1 MDSTQMLQSRHVA
14 ALESHCQ
21 TFRDRYGLPVR
32 VRPEYARIEFIVGSI
47 GAVTMP
53 AHIGAPVKVRLL
65 EQPHGRLG
73 PIISHPRS
81 KRWTFLVCPDL
92 PDETA
97 LFAELFRHN
106 VTVAPRGSEVA
117 LPSPGASPVGYRE
130 WVYEPTDGFRPAGT
144 NVIDAFRWCLS
155 QQNPAT

>member
-1 MDSTQMLQSRHVA
+1 MLE
-14 ALESHCQ
+14 LERRFYQVRC
-21 TFRDRYGLPVR
+21 GLPAHI
-32 VRPEYARIEFIVGSI
+32 RPDWARIEFVVGSV

-53 AHIGAPVKVRLL
+53 AHIGAPVKVHLKER
-65 EQPHGRLG
+65 PHGRLG

-92 PDETA
+92 PGDQA

-106 VTVAPRGSEVA
+106 VTVAPCGSEIA

-130 WVYEPTDGFRPAGT
+130 WVYKPTDGFRPAGT
-144 NVIDAFRWCLS
+144 EVIAAFRWCLS
-155 QQNPAT
+155 RQNPVTW